1 MNTTR
6 RRMSFRSCKA
16 SSNRSFPSSFPGEHW
31 VDVMKPG
38 VTKGGAMRGVQKKLG
53 ITPEECMAFGDYLN
67 DCELL
72 QSVGES
78 YAMENAHPRLKEMAR
93 HIAPSNDEDG
103 VMRVIR
109 REFGLTGGR
118 RAMTNRKTWARDAL
132 ISLLLAAGYMLIFA
146 YNNTP
151 LGAVI
156 GSDNA
161 MYLTMGTALAKGYA
175 PYTEIFDHK
184 GPLLFLLQLLPQAV
198 SGGYSLTA
206 VFIQETLVLFAC
218 LMMMRAIAKE
228 LDVCP
233 WAAQLCLWR

>member
-1 MNTTR
+1 
-6 RRMSFRSCKA
+6 
-16 SSNRSFPSSFPGEHW
+16 
-31 VDVMKPG
+31 
-38 VTKGGAMRGVQKKLG
+38 
-53 ITPEECMAFGDYLN
+53 
-67 DCELL
+67 
-72 QSVGES
+72 
-78 YAMENAHPRLKEMAR
+78 
-93 HIAPSNDEDG
+93 
-103 VMRVIR
+103 
-109 REFGLTGGR
+109 
-118 RAMTNRKTWARDAL
+118 MTNRKTWARDAL

-151 LGAVI
+151 LGAAI

-233 WAAQLCLWR
+233 WAAQLVYMAMTCAFMDGGNLTEEYANLPAICAIYLSIRCFGREEPEDKLFLPAMGMGVCAMAAFMLRANNALPIAALVLVLAVGAADRAAVCSARSMRGRVCDGSAGGYDSDCAVAGGKGRAS